1 MKLSFPCD
9 TFSKRRKAGVRGM
22 DQAAERRERVFSIPN
37 MMSMFRIVLIPLFA
51 SALARE
57 RTSAAVALIALSAA
71 TDVIDGWVARR
82 FHMVT
87 QLGKVLDP
95 IADKLTLLAL
105 ALCLALKNSR
115 VWPLLCVMAF
125 KEGAML
131 LMCVLFLRRGG
142 RAESSCW
149 YGKVTTALLYA
160 SMTLMMLFPS
170 LPQRAV
176 SGLVLL
182 CVGWMLLCGA
192 LYVRKYW
199 PKWQALH
206 GQ

>member
-1 MKLSFPCD
+1 MRYFFKTTESG
-9 TFSKRRKAGVRGM
+9 AHGM

-37 MMSMFRIVLIPLFA
+37 MMSMFRIVLIPLFS

-125 KEGAML
+125 KECAML
-131 LMCVLFLRRGG
+131 LMCVLFLRKGG

-160 SMTLMMLFPS
+160 SMTLMMLFPN

-206 GQ
+206 GR

>member
-1 MKLSFPCD
+1 
-9 TFSKRRKAGVRGM
+9 M

-37 MMSMFRIVLIPLFA
+37 MMSMFRIVLIPLFS
-51 SALARE
+51 SALARG
-57 RTSAAVALIALSAA
+57 RMSAAVALIALSAA
-71 TDVIDGWVARR
+71 TDIIDGWVARR

-95 IADKLTLLAL
+95 IADKLTLMAL

-115 VWPLLCVMAF
+115 VWPLLCVMAC
-125 KEGAML
+125 KECVML

-142 RAESSCW
+142 RAESACW
-149 YGKVTTALLYA
+149 YGKVTTALLYV
-160 SMTLMMLFPS
+160 SMTLMMLFPG

-182 CVGWMLLCGA
+182 CIGWMLLCGA

-199 PKWQALH
+199 PKWLALH
-206 GQ
+206 DR

>member
-1 MKLSFPCD
+1 
-9 TFSKRRKAGVRGM
+9 
-22 DQAAERRERVFSIPN
+22 
-37 MMSMFRIVLIPLFA
+37 
-51 SALARE
+51 
-57 RTSAAVALIALSAA
+57 
-71 TDVIDGWVARR
+71 
-82 FHMVT
+82 
-87 QLGKVLDP
+87 
-95 IADKLTLLAL
+95 
-105 ALCLALKNSR
+105 
-115 VWPLLCVMAF
+115 
-125 KEGAML
+125 ML

-170 LPQRAV
+170 LQQRAV

-206 GQ
+206 GR

>member
-1 MKLSFPCD
+1 MRYFFKTTESG
-9 TFSKRRKAGVRGM
+9 ARGM

-115 VWPLLCVMAF
+115 V
-125 KEGAML
+125 
-131 LMCVLFLRRGG
+131 
-142 RAESSCW
+142 
-149 YGKVTTALLYA
+149 
-160 SMTLMMLFPS
+160 
-170 LPQRAV
+170 
-176 SGLVLL
+176 
-182 CVGWMLLCGA
+182 
-192 LYVRKYW
+192 
-199 PKWQALH
+199 
-206 GQ
+206 